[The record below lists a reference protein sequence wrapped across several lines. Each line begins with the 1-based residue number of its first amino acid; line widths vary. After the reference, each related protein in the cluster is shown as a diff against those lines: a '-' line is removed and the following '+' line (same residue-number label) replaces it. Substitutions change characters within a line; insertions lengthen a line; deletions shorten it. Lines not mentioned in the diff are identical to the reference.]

1 MTPDAVP
8 QHAPLHLDLK
18 KDAALTVKW
27 ADGAQTVYPLD
38 FLRAHCPCAACRER
52 RRTAVESPAKVG
64 KVEKVVKRP
73 AGPLSLTVLPAG
85 AGDGPLT
92 VRSAELVGNYA
103 LRLDWSDGH
112 ASGIY
117 SFKLLRDLA
126 ANLS

>member
-1 MTPDAVP
+1 MTPDAAP

-18 KDAALTVKW
+18 KDAALTVRW
-27 ADGAQTVYPLD
+27 RDGAESVYPLD

-52 RRTAVESPAKVG
+52 RRKAAESPAKVA
-64 KVEKVVKRP
+64 KVGKRP

-92 VRSAELVGNYA
+92 ARSAELVGNYA